1 MSFNEMLKRLIRKL
15 IINLVDNPQLS
26 KIVLN
31 LRLLKSITVSSENSL
46 YFILPQMLQVKAK
59 NNLDILD
66 KS

>member
-1 MSFNEMLKRLIRKL
+1 MSFNEMLKRFIRKL
-15 IINLVDNPQLS
+15 IINLVDIPQLS

-46 YFILPQMLQVKAK
+46 YFILPQTLQVKAK

>member
-1 MSFNEMLKRLIRKL
+1 MSFNEMLKRFIRKL

-31 LRLLKSITVSSENSL
+31 LRLLKSITVSSENLL
-46 YFILPQMLQVKAK
+46 YFILPQTLQVKAK